1 MRRVPLAFG
10 VWRLVFGVKP
20 AAGAS
25 RFRRDVLT
33 SGRRC
38 AGPNVKHQT
47 PNAKR
52 QTCAANLL
60 SALIFLLSAC
70 VGNANDWF
78 FLPSPKF
85 MAHEISFPLAGAKN
99 TVLAPARLGEN
110 GVEFPTVAVWTAAG
124 LNEETVRKLTA
135 RIASDW
141 LRHVKVEWVRNSKN
155 VVEYAVL
162 RSDKFPVCVTVSAP
176 EFRKQFE
183 DVFGPKLMLVF
194 PNRQTVFVFP
204 ALAVDLSDYSPMIL
218 EAWRSPAAKVSLEV
232 FELSE
237 RGLKAVGR
245 IEEQ

>member
-1 MRRVPLAFG
+1 MLDVCPR
-10 VWRLVFGVKP
+10 
-20 AAGAS
+20 AA
-25 RFRRDVLT
+25 
-33 SGRRC
+33 
-38 AGPNVKHQT
+38 
-47 PNAKR
+47 AKR
-52 QTCAANLL
+52 WHGAHPDSERACGGLNGQRPKAAPPVIRLL
-60 SALIFLLSAC
+60 FALIFLLSAC

-85 MAHEISFPLAGAKN
+85 MAHEISFPLAGAKS

-110 GVEFPTVAVWTAAG
+110 GAEFPTVAVWTAAG

-135 RIASDW
+135 RVASDW

-155 VVEYAVL
+155 VVEYAAL
-162 RSDKFPVCVTVSAP
+162 RSDKFPVCVTVFAP

-204 ALAVDLSDYSPMIL
+204 VLAVDLSDYSPMIL

-245 IEEQ
+245 IEE